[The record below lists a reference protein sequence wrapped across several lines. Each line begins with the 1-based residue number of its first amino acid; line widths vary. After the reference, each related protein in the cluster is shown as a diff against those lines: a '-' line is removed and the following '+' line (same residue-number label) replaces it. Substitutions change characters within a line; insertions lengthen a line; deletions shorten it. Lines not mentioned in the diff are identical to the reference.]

1 MSIFKIFHELPSI
14 RHLTKI
20 KLVLIVSFAILMAIQ
35 FLAGFRDLEDYLVVF
50 IFVLFLNDLYFK
62 IKKPKTEVYQA
73 ERINRLIMS
82 AVFLLL
88 FSIPFIFDSVNVS
101 NETRLTIYKLG
112 FVLWAQV
119 FLIDSFLH
127 YKQTQSKKWLVFANA
142 AVLMIIIGAFVS

>member
-1 MSIFKIFHELPSI
+1 MSIFKIFHELPSV

-20 KLVLIVSFAILMAIQ
+20 KLVLLISFTILMVIQ

-62 IKKPKTEVYQA
+62 IKKPKMEVYQS

-82 AVFLLL
+82 VVFLIL
-88 FSIPFIFDSVNVS
+88 FSIPFVFDSANLS
-101 NETRLTIYKLG
+101 NETRLTVYKLG

-119 FLIDSFLH
+119 FLVDSFLH
-127 YKQTQSKKWLVFANA
+127 YKQTQSKKWLVFANV
-142 AVLMIIIGAFVS
+142 AVLMIVVGAFVS